1 MLTATAHRIPVKLP
15 TSSQLARREPTQEE
29 FERLV
34 TPSRDNQKKIETG
47 SKADRVDFQTMNQA
61 RQAADSLTFHPLDPF
76 VSSVASSL
84 DARSVSEPKNP
95 WATEYMYVSVDD
107 FYAEPI
113 PVEVGLDNGPDAP
126 MMIVLPGIF
135 GGREGGYST
144 AYKKIA
150 LERGMNYAVI
160 ANPLSDESLGEE
172 PVNHPGNIEQEAAS
186 TLAILERLQEQKPDF
201 FDKVT
206 LSGYSY
212 GALLAAN
219 VAKMDEAKRGEGQ
232 DALVDGVIAV
242 SPPENLYHSMEQ
254 LDALRNVYVEGA
266 GPITATALM
275 YKAELAG
282 LGYERFMES
291 GLADRGEGT
300 NLTEVKMADKYGS
313 RNGMEDMVATVD
325 SDFEHNKLPHPFF
338 EYFERQRVLDNMTY
352 VQYSG
357 EWFTEDPWMKEQGI
371 TPEQLADRNSYSKAL
386 ESMTKTPVMTILS
399 GDDYILKPEDV
410 QNFEKLEQS
419 SEGLEHVRVLDHGGH
434 VGILYNPA
442 VQDFVGDFAFSAAN
456 WGDKKPPQNQG

>member
-1 MLTATAHRIPVKLP
+1 MLTATAHRNPVKLP
-15 TSSQLARREPTQEE
+15 TSSQLARREPTQKEY
-29 FERLV
+29 ERLV
-34 TPSRDNQKKIETG
+34 TPSRDNQKKIESG
-47 SKADRVDFQTMNQA
+47 SKSDRVEFTTMDQA

-95 WATEYMYVSVDD
+95 WAREYMYVSVEE
-107 FYAEPI
+107 FYGEPI
-113 PVEVGLDNGPDAP
+113 PVEVGFDHGPDAP
-126 MMIVLPGIF
+126 MMIILPGIF

-160 ANPLSDESLGEE
+160 ANPLSEESLGEE

-186 TLAILERLQEQKPDF
+186 TLAILERLQEKKPEY

-219 VAKMDEAKRGEGQ
+219 VAKLDEAKREAGA

-242 SPPENLYHSMEQ
+242 SPPENLFHSMEQ
-254 LDALRNVYVEGA
+254 LDSLRQVYAEGA
-266 GPITATALM
+266 GPITATALL
-275 YKAELAG
+275 YKTEIASY
-282 LGYERFMES
+282 GYERFMES
-291 GLADRGEGT
+291 GLAERTEGT
-300 NLTEVKMADKYGS
+300 NLTEVKMADRYGS
-313 RNGMEDMVATVD
+313 RNGMEEMVATVD

-357 EWFTEDPWMKEQGI
+357 EWFSEDPWMKEQGI
-371 TPEQLADRNSYSKAL
+371 TPQQLADRNSYSKAL

-419 SEGLEHVRVLDHGGH
+419 SVGLEHVRVLDHGGH
-434 VGILYNPA
+434 VGILFNPA

-456 WGDKKPPQNQG
+456 WSEKEPPKNH